1 MSDLPMPLPDRRT
14 LLKIKDKNDSS
25 KDNKNKALKQ
35 SIEQPE
41 TKNKNTI
48 ASELQESSLSIVKL
62 KQIED
67 MRQKILNYKLLTE
80 KTIYFSQS
88 PSSKINQCNVIL
100 LGPSG
105 SGKSSFIKS
114 LYRALYNSPNLPP
127 EAMNK
132 LKIKDVHHN
141 EGTLNFTKLHLVEET
156 KDSSGILLCDTRGHV
171 NMNENE
177 KEQFKIILDG
187 RVKDGVFI
195 QQRNSR
201 DPYALWEFWK
211 KSSELFPN
219 EILNKEEPTINSI
232 PHAVVFFFD
241 GSTDEVVQS
250 EDNQFYKELVYLSK
264 RKGYNNIQIVLSRI
278 DVFENKFYDRNKNI
292 NQSEINM
299 KLNKYKDIQI
309 ERVIQSLGVS
319 RSNIHFLENYHVEGQ
334 MNNSVEIDYHILKT
348 MMDILN
354 SAEIFI
360 MSYMAQKETCF
371 CFGGS
376 TVWCFHIFVRGPGR
390 DGSRI

>member
-1 MSDLPMPLPDRRT
+1 MSDLPLPLPDRRT
-14 LLKIKDKNDSS
+14 LLNNQDQNNKDSNL
-25 KDNKNKALKQ
+25 NKYQKQ
-35 SIEQPE
+35 KVSQTDIN
-41 TKNKNTI
+41 NKNTI
-48 ASELQESSLSIVKL
+48 LSESQEGSSLSIVKL

-80 KTIYFSQS
+80 KTIYFNSS

-127 EAMNK
+127 EAMSK

-156 KDSSGILLCDTRGHV
+156 KNSSGILLCDTRGHV

-195 QQRNSR
+195 EQRTQR
-201 DPYALWEFWK
+201 DPFALWEFWK

-219 EILNKEEPTINSI
+219 VILNNEDPTLSSM

-250 EDNQFYKELVYLSK
+250 EDAQFYKELVYLSK

-278 DVFENKFYDRNKNI
+278 DVFENKFYERNKNI
-292 NQSEINM
+292 SQSEINM
-299 KLNKYKDIQI
+299 KLNKSKDIQI
-309 ERVIQSLGVS
+309 ERVIQSLGVT
-319 RSNIHFLENYHVEGQ
+319 RSNIHFLENYHLESQ
-334 MNNSVEIDYHILKT
+334 INNSVEIDYHILKT

-354 SAEIFI
+354 SAELFI

-371 CFGGS
+371 CFGGKYS
-376 TVWCFHIFVRGPGR
+376 
-390 DGSRI
+390 

>member
-1 MSDLPMPLPDRRT
+1 MSDLPLPLPDRRT
-14 LLKIKDKNDSS
+14 LLNLYDKNSNFS
-25 KDNKNKALKQ
+25 YLSNNQ
-35 SIEQPE
+35 IHSIEQDE

-48 ASELQESSLSIVKL
+48 LSESQEGSSLSIVKL

-67 MRQKILNYKLLTE
+67 MRQKILNYKLLSE

-127 EAMNK
+127 DAMTK

-156 KDSSGILLCDTRGHV
+156 KNSSGILLCDTRGHV

-187 RVKDGVFI
+187 KVKDGVFI
-195 QQRNSR
+195 QQRNTR
-201 DPYALWEFWK
+201 NPFALWEFWK

-219 EILNKEEPTINSI
+219 EILNEEESNINSI

-250 EDNQFYKELVYLSK
+250 EDNKFYKELVYLSK
-264 RKGYNNIQIVLSRI
+264 RKGYNNIQIVFSRI
-278 DVFENKFYDRNKNI
+278 DVFENKFYARNKNI
-292 NQSEINM
+292 SNSEKNI
-299 KLNKYKDIQI
+299 KLNKSKDIQI
-309 ERVIQSLGVS
+309 ERVIQALGVN
-319 RSNIHFLENYHVEGQ
+319 RSNIHFLENYHNEGQ
-334 MNNSVEIDYHILKT
+334 INNSLEIDYHILRT
-348 MMDILN
+348 LMDILY

-371 CFGGS
+371 CLGK
-376 TVWCFHIFVRGPGR
+376 
-390 DGSRI
+390 

>member
-1 MSDLPMPLPDRRT
+1 MSDLPLPLPDRRT
-14 LLKIKDKNDSS
+14 LLNNQDQNNKDSNL
-25 KDNKNKALKQ
+25 NKYQKQ
-35 SIEQPE
+35 KVSQSDIN
-41 TKNKNTI
+41 NKNTI
-48 ASELQESSLSIVKL
+48 LSESQEGSSLSIVKL

-80 KTIYFSQS
+80 KTIYFNSS

-127 EAMNK
+127 EAMSK

-156 KDSSGILLCDTRGHV
+156 KNSSGILLCDTRGHV

-195 QQRNSR
+195 EQRTQR
-201 DPYALWEFWK
+201 DPFALWEFWK

-219 EILNKEEPTINSI
+219 EILNNEDPTLSSM

-250 EDNQFYKELVYLSK
+250 EDAQFYKELVYLSK

-278 DVFENKFYDRNKNI
+278 DVFENKFYERNKNI
-292 NQSEINM
+292 SQSEINM
-299 KLNKYKDIQI
+299 KLNKSKDIQI
-309 ERVIQSLGVS
+309 ERVIQSLGVT
-319 RSNIHFLENYHVEGQ
+319 RSNIHFLENYHLESQ
-334 MNNSVEIDYHILKT
+334 INNSVEIDYHILKT

-354 SAEIFI
+354 SAEMFI

-371 CFGGS
+371 CFGGKYS
-376 TVWCFHIFVRGPGR
+376 
-390 DGSRI
+390 

>member
-114 LYRALYNSPNLPP
+114 LYRALYNSPNLHP

-309 ERVIQSLGVS
+309 ERVIQSLGVT
-319 RSNIHFLENYHVEGQ
+319 RSNIHFLENYHLESQ
-334 MNNSVEIDYHILKT
+334 INNSVEIDYHILKT

-371 CFGGS
+371 CFGGKYS
-376 TVWCFHIFVRGPGR
+376 
-390 DGSRI
+390 

>member
-371 CFGGS
+371 CFGGK
-376 TVWCFHIFVRGPGR
+376 FN
-390 DGSRI
+390 

>member
-1 MSDLPMPLPDRRT
+1 MSDLPLPLPDRRT
-14 LLKIKDKNDSS
+14 LLNPQDENIKSKNQ
-25 KDNKNKALKQ
+25 KQ
-35 SIEQPE
+35 NFIQNSTQNDI
-41 TKNKNTI
+41 KNKNTI
-48 ASELQESSLSIVKL
+48 LSESQEGSSLSIVKL

-80 KTIYFSQS
+80 KTIFFNTP

-114 LYRALYNSPNLPP
+114 LYRAIYNSPNLPP

-156 KDSSGILLCDTRGHV
+156 KNSSGILLCDTRGHV

-187 RVKDGVFI
+187 RVKDGVFV
-195 QQRNSR
+195 QQRSER
-201 DPYALWEFWK
+201 DPFALWEFWK

-219 EILNKEEPTINSI
+219 EILNSEDPTLSSM

-250 EDNQFYKELVYLSK
+250 EDAQFYKELVYLSK

-278 DVFENKFYDRNKNI
+278 DVFESKFFERNKNI
-292 NQSEINM
+292 SQSEINM
-299 KLNKYKDIQI
+299 KLNKSKDIQI
-309 ERVIQSLGVS
+309 ERVIQALGVS
-319 RSNIHFLENYHVEGQ
+319 RSNIHFLENYHSESQ
-334 MNNSVEIDYHILKT
+334 INNSVEIDYHILKT
-348 MMDILN
+348 MIDILN
-354 SAEIFI
+354 SAELFI

-371 CFGGS
+371 CFGGKYS
-376 TVWCFHIFVRGPGR
+376 
-390 DGSRI
+390 

>member
-132 LKIKDVHHN
+132 LKIKNVHHN

-319 RSNIHFLENYHVEGQ
+319 RSNIHFLENYHIEGQ

-371 CFGGS
+371 CFGGKYS
-376 TVWCFHIFVRGPGR
+376 
-390 DGSRI
+390 

>member
-1 MSDLPMPLPDRRT
+1 MSDLPLPLPDRRT
-14 LLKIKDKNDSS
+14 LLNIQDQNNKDSNFNKYQKQKISQTDVN
-25 KDNKNKALKQ
+25 
-35 SIEQPE
+35 
-41 TKNKNTI
+41 NKNTI
-48 ASELQESSLSIVKL
+48 LSESQEGSSLSIVKL

-80 KTIYFSQS
+80 KTIYFNSS
-88 PSSKINQCNVIL
+88 ASSKINQCNVIL

-127 EAMNK
+127 EAMSK

-156 KDSSGILLCDTRGHV
+156 KNSSGILLCDTRGHV

-195 QQRNSR
+195 EQRTQR
-201 DPYALWEFWK
+201 DPFALWEFWK

-219 EILNKEEPTINSI
+219 EILNTEDPTLSSM

-250 EDNQFYKELVYLSK
+250 EDAQFYKELVYLSK

-278 DVFENKFYDRNKNI
+278 DVFENKFYERNKNI
-292 NQSEINM
+292 SQSEINM
-299 KLNKYKDIQI
+299 KLNKSKDIQI
-309 ERVIQSLGVS
+309 ERVIQSLGVT
-319 RSNIHFLENYHVEGQ
+319 RSNIHFLENYHLESQ
-334 MNNSVEIDYHILKT
+334 INNSVEIDYHILKT

-354 SAEIFI
+354 SAEMFI

-371 CFGGS
+371 CFGGKYS
-376 TVWCFHIFVRGPGR
+376 
-390 DGSRI
+390 

>member
-1 MSDLPMPLPDRRT
+1 MSDLPLPLPDRRT
-14 LLKIKDKNDSS
+14 LLNLQDQNNKSPNLDKFP
-25 KDNKNKALKQ
+25 KQNKVQ
-35 SIEQPE
+35 
-41 TKNKNTI
+41 TDVKNKNTI
-48 ASELQESSLSIVKL
+48 LSESQEGSSLSIVKL

-80 KTIYFSQS
+80 KTIYFTSS
-88 PSSKINQCNVIL
+88 PSSKINNCNVIL

-127 EAMNK
+127 EAMSK

-156 KDSSGILLCDTRGHV
+156 KNSSGILLCDTRGHV

-187 RVKDGVFI
+187 RVKDGVYI
-195 QQRNSR
+195 QQRSQR
-201 DPYALWEFWK
+201 DPFALWEFWK
-211 KSSELFPN
+211 KSSELFPE
-219 EILNKEEPTINSI
+219 EILDNEDPTLSSM

-250 EDNQFYKELVYLSK
+250 EDAKFYKELVYLAK

-278 DVFENKFYDRNKNI
+278 DVFENKFYGRNKNI
-292 NQSEINM
+292 SQSEINM
-299 KLNKYKDIQI
+299 KLNKSKDIQI
-309 ERVIQSLGVS
+309 ERVIQALGVS

-334 MNNSVEIDYHILKT
+334 INNSVEIDYHILKT
-348 MMDILN
+348 MIDILN
-354 SAEIFI
+354 SAELFI

-371 CFGGS
+371 CFGGKY
-376 TVWCFHIFVRGPGR
+376 I
-390 DGSRI
+390 

>member
-141 EGTLNFTKLHLVEET
+141 DGTLNFTKVHLVEET

-371 CFGGS
+371 CFGGKYS
-376 TVWCFHIFVRGPGR
+376 
-390 DGSRI
+390 

>member
-1 MSDLPMPLPDRRT
+1 MSDLPLPLPDRRT
-14 LLKIKDKNDSS
+14 LLNNQDQNNNDS
-25 KDNKNKALKQ
+25 KLNKYQKQ
-35 SIEQPE
+35 KVSQTDIN
-41 TKNKNTI
+41 NKNTI
-48 ASELQESSLSIVKL
+48 LSESQEGSSLSIVKL

-80 KTIYFSQS
+80 KTIYFNSS

-127 EAMNK
+127 EAMSK

-156 KDSSGILLCDTRGHV
+156 KNSSGILLCDTRGHV

-195 QQRNSR
+195 EQRTQR
-201 DPYALWEFWK
+201 DPFALWEFWK

-219 EILNKEEPTINSI
+219 EILNNEDPTLSSM

-250 EDNQFYKELVYLSK
+250 EDAQFYKELVYLSK

-278 DVFENKFYDRNKNI
+278 DVFENKFYERNKNI
-292 NQSEINM
+292 SQSEINM
-299 KLNKYKDIQI
+299 KLNKSKDIQI
-309 ERVIQSLGVS
+309 ERVIQSLGVT
-319 RSNIHFLENYHVEGQ
+319 RSNIHFLENYHLESQ
-334 MNNSVEIDYHILKT
+334 INNSVEIDYHILKT

-354 SAEIFI
+354 SAEMFI

-371 CFGGS
+371 CFGGKYS
-376 TVWCFHIFVRGPGR
+376 
-390 DGSRI
+390 

>member
-1 MSDLPMPLPDRRT
+1 MSDFPLPLPDRRT
-14 LLKIKDKNDSS
+14 LINLQEKNS
-25 KDNKNKALKQ
+25 KFNYLNNYQQQ
-35 SIEQPE
+35 SIEQSE

-48 ASELQESSLSIVKL
+48 LSESQESSSLSIVKI

-80 KTIYFSQS
+80 KTIYFTQS

-127 EAMNK
+127 EAMSR

-156 KDSSGILLCDTRGHV
+156 KNSSGILLCDTRGHV

-201 DPYALWEFWK
+201 DPFSLWEFWK

-219 EILNKEEPTINSI
+219 EILNAEDPTIKSI

-250 EDNQFYKELVYLSK
+250 EDNKFYKELVYLCK

-278 DVFENKFYDRNKNI
+278 DVFENKFYQRNKNI
-292 NQSEINM
+292 SQSEINI
-299 KLNKYKDIQI
+299 KLNKSKDIQI
-309 ERVIQSLGVS
+309 ERVIQALGVN
-319 RSNIHFLENYHVEGQ
+319 RSNIHFLENYHNEGQ
-334 MNNSVEIDYHILKT
+334 INNSVEIDYHILKT

-371 CFGGS
+371 CFGGK
-376 TVWCFHIFVRGPGR
+376 
-390 DGSRI
+390 

>member
-1 MSDLPMPLPDRRT
+1 MSDLPLPLLDRRI
-14 LLKIKDKNDSS
+14 LLNLYDKNSNFYYLS
-25 KDNKNKALKQ
+25 NNQ
-35 SIEQPE
+35 IHSIEQDE

-48 ASELQESSLSIVKL
+48 LSESQEGSSLSIVKL

-67 MRQKILNYKLLTE
+67 MRQKILNYKLLSE

-88 PSSKINQCNVIL
+88 LSSKINQCNVIL

-127 EAMNK
+127 DAMTK

-156 KDSSGILLCDTRGHV
+156 KNSSGILLCDTRGHV

-187 RVKDGVFI
+187 KVKDGVFI
-195 QQRNSR
+195 QQRNKR
-201 DPYALWEFWK
+201 NPFALWEFWK

-219 EILNKEEPTINSI
+219 EILNEEESNINSI

-250 EDNQFYKELVYLSK
+250 EDNKFYKELVYLSK

-278 DVFENKFYDRNKNI
+278 DVFENKFYARNKNI
-292 NQSEINM
+292 SNSEKNI
-299 KLNKYKDIQI
+299 KLNKSKDIQI
-309 ERVIQSLGVS
+309 ERVIQALGVN
-319 RSNIHFLENYHVEGQ
+319 RSNIHFLENYHNEGQ
-334 MNNSVEIDYHILKT
+334 INNSLEIDYHILRT
-348 MMDILN
+348 LMDILY
-354 SAEIFI
+354 SAEMFI

-371 CFGGS
+371 CLGK
-376 TVWCFHIFVRGPGR
+376 
-390 DGSRI
+390 

>member
-1 MSDLPMPLPDRRT
+1 MSDLPLPLPDRRT
-14 LLKIKDKNDSS
+14 LLNLYDKNSNSS
-25 KDNKNKALKQ
+25 YLYNNQ
-35 SIEQPE
+35 INTIEQDE

-48 ASELQESSLSIVKL
+48 LSESQEGSSLSIVKL

-67 MRQKILNYKLLTE
+67 MRQKILNYKLLSE

-127 EAMNK
+127 DAMTK

-156 KDSSGILLCDTRGHV
+156 KNSSGILLCDTRGHV

-187 RVKDGVFI
+187 KVKDGVFI
-195 QQRNSR
+195 QQRNTR
-201 DPYALWEFWK
+201 NPFALWEFWK

-219 EILNKEEPTINSI
+219 EILNEEESNINSI
-232 PHAVVFFFD
+232 PHV
-241 GSTDEVVQS
+241 
-250 EDNQFYKELVYLSK
+250 VYLSK

-278 DVFENKFYDRNKNI
+278 DVFENKFYARNKNI
-292 NQSEINM
+292 SNSEKNI
-299 KLNKYKDIQI
+299 KLNKSKDIQI
-309 ERVIQSLGVS
+309 ERVIQALGVN
-319 RSNIHFLENYHVEGQ
+319 RSNIHFLENYHNEGQ
-334 MNNSVEIDYHILKT
+334 INNLLEIDYHILRT
-348 MMDILN
+348 LMDILY

-371 CFGGS
+371 CLGK
-376 TVWCFHIFVRGPGR
+376 
-390 DGSRI
+390 

>member
-371 CFGGS
+371 CFGGK
-376 TVWCFHIFVRGPGR
+376 FI
-390 DGSRI
+390 

>member
-14 LLKIKDKNDSS
+14 LLKIKDKNGSS

-371 CFGGS
+371 CFGGKYS
-376 TVWCFHIFVRGPGR
+376 
-390 DGSRI
+390 

>member
-1 MSDLPMPLPDRRT
+1 MSDLPLPLPDRRT
-14 LLKIKDKNDSS
+14 LLNNQDQNNKDSNL
-25 KDNKNKALKQ
+25 NKYQKQ
-35 SIEQPE
+35 KVSQTDIN
-41 TKNKNTI
+41 NKNTI
-48 ASELQESSLSIVKL
+48 LSESQEGSSLSIVKL

-80 KTIYFSQS
+80 KTIYFNSS

-127 EAMNK
+127 EAMSK

-156 KDSSGILLCDTRGHV
+156 KNSSGILLCDTRGHV

-187 RVKDGVFI
+187 RVKDGVFVE
-195 QQRNSR
+195 QRTQR
-201 DPYALWEFWK
+201 DPFALWEFWK

-219 EILNKEEPTINSI
+219 EILNNEDPTLSSM

-250 EDNQFYKELVYLSK
+250 EDAQFYKELVYLSK

-278 DVFENKFYDRNKNI
+278 DVFENKFYERNKNI
-292 NQSEINM
+292 SQSEINM
-299 KLNKYKDIQI
+299 KLNKSKDIQI
-309 ERVIQSLGVS
+309 ERVIQSLGVT
-319 RSNIHFLENYHVEGQ
+319 RSNIHFLENYHLESQ
-334 MNNSVEIDYHILKT
+334 INNSVEIDYHILKT

-354 SAEIFI
+354 SAEMFI

-371 CFGGS
+371 CFGGKYS
-376 TVWCFHIFVRGPGR
+376 
-390 DGSRI
+390 

>member
-219 EILNKEEPTINSI
+219 EILNKDEPTINSI

-371 CFGGS
+371 CFGGKYN
-376 TVWCFHIFVRGPGR
+376 
-390 DGSRI
+390 